1 MTNQAVKPGRRP
13 GKWLAE
19 FKQWMQSE
27 LDRPEPSTQP
37 LPTTRD
43 LAEKFGVNNSTVFR
57 HFVKYEETG
66 HLWRSEGGRFYDAR
80 VRSLVEKPR
89 PIACLLRRIE
99 NWSFLY
105 QEWMEGIATACEE
118 VGRATLLW
126 HDEDLVC
133 HREVGAP
140 PTFATPEQQK
150 KSLATFLKHY
160 GNSIGGLILDQIWC
174 DEALDS
180 IPAAIRR
187 KSVILGRPGPPDIIS
202 IIPDWKKSATLAIN
216 NLQSNGCELIYPV
229 SPFDQ
234 DPAIN
239 HALSRIHA
247 AAEKIEYPLAAERKA
262 ATASERKRLL
272 DELSRIKQPI
282 GLIVPED
289 NIAQL
294 LYQEVKTRGLATVHI
309 LSIQGTRHSS
319 ETPRIRTDYAAL
331 GAKAVAALTTAPDH
345 AKNGTKSSGANR
357 I

>member
-1 MTNQAVKPGRRP
+1 MQQELSRSKPS
-13 GKWLAE
+13 AE
-19 FKQWMQSE
+19 PF
-27 LDRPEPSTQP
+27 
-37 LPTTRD
+37 PTTRD

-57 HFVKYEETG
+57 HFVKYEEAG

-80 VRSLVEKPR
+80 MRSLVEKPR

-99 NWSFLY
+99 LWSFLY

-133 HREVGAP
+133 HGEVGAP
-140 PTFATPEQQK
+140 PTFATPAQQK
-150 KSLATFLKHY
+150 ESLATFLKHY
-160 GNSIGGLILDQIWC
+160 GNSIGGLVLDQIWC

-180 IPAAIRR
+180 IPASIRR
-187 KSVILGRPGPPDIIS
+187 KSVILGRPGPPDMIS
-202 IIPDWKKSATLAIN
+202 IIPDWKKNAALAIRS
-216 NLQSNGCELIYPV
+216 LQSKGCELIYPV

-239 HALSRIHA
+239 HALSCIHA
-247 AAEKIEYPLAAERKA
+247 AAKEIDYPLAIERKA
-262 ATASERKRLL
+262 ATASDRKRLL
-272 DELSRIKQPI
+272 DEVSRIKQPI

-294 LYQEVKTRGLATVHI
+294 LFQKVKTRGLATVHI

-331 GAKAVAALTTAPDH
+331 GAKAIAALTTAPDNT
-345 AKNGTKSSGANR
+345 KNGANSPR
-357 I
+357 A